1 MTSNKFYYP
10 LLSDYID
17 MSDLP
22 DFFSFLRDGLDEVF
36 GNAFCRDYHNSYSA
50 DGTTAY
56 YSLSVMLKKRLVVG
70 VAGTGMCLVVNPS
83 EEGMTEFPVTLY
95 RRWQI
100 LRVLRHFD
108 TGSFSYSAED
118 FFNAALD
125 LFGLSE
131 GDLLRMAMDIF
142 VVPRDGMSPF
152 KTMEADINMLYGTD
166 IDVDEYTD
174 DRIVQLAAAVD
185 MIEGTNAF
193 MAVFALYI
201 GVRGGTDPAEMMDGL
216 RKLFSAFVPD
226 DFETYIKEL
235 LIPEIDAQ
243 IRDLS
248 LGLEFPRSVLR
259 PIDQATGEVY
269 EDEGVRSMLKFTAGS
284 VRFST
289 RGGLEFED
297 ESSFDFTES
306 VIGNTGFT
314 LKISDAKMDLSDRRN
329 IAEAEAAGY
338 PADFMGVYVGQ
349 AEIGLPPKWFRQ
361 EEGQMLGLYGER
373 MLIGTGGFSG
383 RIGLRA
389 KGGGETP
396 EGAALTCRIGGEN
409 GFEIGFRS
417 FGITLRQ
424 GMFGETDI
432 SGYIVVPQLK
442 DAEGNAA
449 RLEMTA
455 NVDAAGEWSFT
466 AREDEGVRVT
476 LFGVLN
482 LDLRGF
488 SIGED
493 GGRFYAALS
502 CGLSLND
509 IGGKDVTAVLGGLGV
524 EISELRV
531 WQDGEVSLRTESGGV
546 TLKEPVKVT
555 VMGKAE
561 FTVSALHMGSEE
573 RVRGGERRR
582 YMFLGLDCAID
593 TGTGG
598 VDVKGNGLKF
608 YFTTDGGEFDCFVKI
623 EGISVDLT
631 IPGDDPERAA
641 VLLQGYL
648 TLSEGDGAEGEGP
661 EYTGGVT
668 LTLPKLDFGVSA
680 NMRLMPKRPAFL
692 ADVDVNLPA
701 CIPLGP
707 TGAGIYGFRGLTGFN
722 YVADKDTVK
731 GVASPEE
738 GSGEIQWWQY
748 YKAKIAPD
756 YKEGVQVSKFSQRDG
771 FALGAGMSLATAFD
785 SGWVF
790 SSKLFLLLSLPDVF
804 LLEGQAAVLKQRV
817 GLDSDDPPFYAM
829 IAVSGESIEAAF
841 GVDMSLPDSGSFKG
855 WIAELSGM
863 NEMAF
868 YWGDAAAWHFYIGH
882 ETPEEKRVRAKVLKI
897 FNAYMYLML
906 DKNGIRTGAGAGFD
920 FGLYLG
926 KKEQV
931 GLYANAHIDLN
942 GNISFRPMQIGGGIS
957 MGGSAGIKIF
967 KFKLGIGLEVALS
980 AEAPRPY
987 RVSGEFSIKLDLPW
1001 PIAWLGGPYGIKLEW
1016 KEDTGLN
1023 LDPVELLD
1031 ADGAK
1036 AVNMQTGEQFDLKG
1050 STEST
1055 AADADIPL
1063 IPMDSYIDI
1072 AFKKG
1077 MGYGNAAVEE
1087 LFGSAGDSFA
1097 NTERIPPSGG
1107 ASGAVTHTYELD
1119 NASISVR
1126 SASGEWQEY
1135 NPYEALRP
1143 SEGIAPIFPDG
1154 MMWGYWQC
1162 VTPDVHN
1169 RLRLFARSP
1178 LSYMKMT
1185 LRLKPEELG
1194 YEEGFLFCRGTE
1206 RDMRRIRFGNAQ
1218 SVFPQG
1224 RRVWHDGAL
1233 FRLTDTDGETV
1244 QCTARFGSETIGE
1257 AMAVSGR
1264 MEITFPGKYSSIKV
1278 YLRMDTK
1285 ESYIAFYCG
1294 NDEVDRVTYTAI
1306 TGGTFGREYSGGID
1320 RMVIYT
1326 PESDTASLLLA
1337 EQDAAPVA
1345 GEGGYGLLAEDA
1357 LTAGG
1362 HTLLYGIDLLSE
1374 EDYRYNKGLPTLQRL
1389 KLMTAKMRSGLTDIP
1404 QPVWRPEATYRVA
1417 VAVNDRISADGG
1429 VETQHRT
1436 TYYYYFRTAGPNGF
1450 CTPASAAGLGN
1461 TVSHNRYGTL
1471 QDYIDFRHSYPAVNG
1486 NLTDSKPLYWGEG
1499 NMIRLAFLNDHAEC
1513 MYNFYQQYNGLPAVG
1528 YELKMSVRDVSG
1540 ESAGTNRKAVA
1551 AIGWNRLGIGNTG
1564 REIGM
1569 INSLARATKC
1579 SATNPDDCA
1588 PWDEGEIKQNESVFS
1603 QETGTLKPQSL
1614 YSVVYS
1620 VVKTGNGTTEEESA
1634 PVHEFV
1640 FQTSRY
1646 GSFAE
1651 HIGSF
1656 YGDGGESAVFS
1667 VEGEYNQEQM
1677 AAMDALADGA
1687 EERPADVLDRMLYGV
1702 LGIGQ
1707 LPVAE
1712 CVEVN
1717 LLRNGSDTVAL
1728 LLRSPEPLF
1737 DPRIGAD
1744 LLREKEAVV
1753 LSADGDEIQM
1763 TTLFSRD
1770 MRTVLMYTPSH
1781 TIPIGDKILTFRHL
1795 VYDVE
1800 SDDYT
1805 VQGNGEIEFSI

>member
-1 MTSNKFYYP
+1 MVSDKYYP
-10 LLSDYID
+10 SLSAYLPVEKIPDWLSFIVKFLDYILVKRYVSSTD
-17 MSDLP
+17 SSSGQTDLTMSLLAFDRLSYDLP
-22 DFFSFLRDGLDEVF
+22 GIDCTLTLNPTTGQEHAVSEFDITIQYVDRV
-36 GNAFCRDYHNSYSA
+36 SA
-50 DGTTAY
+50 LLKGMN
-56 YSLSVMLKKRLVVG
+56 LS
-70 VAGTGMCLVVNPS
+70 
-83 EEGMTEFPVTLY
+83 
-95 RRWQI
+95 
-100 LRVLRHFD
+100 
-108 TGSFSYSAED
+108 SFSYSAEA
-118 FFNAALD
+118 FFVKIQEALGMPVETLIRQIRD
-125 LFGLSE
+125 YATPDMTLAYIVNKVNSHYELSDPIIFDEKGDIDEDIQSILSLFRANSQLSSKN
-131 GDLLRMAMDIF
+131 
-142 VVPRDGMSPF
+142 VVS
-152 KTMEADINMLYGTD
+152 ILYESILGTD
-166 IDVDEYTD
+166 SDATDIINAVYGQQTESSPIEWLKNILVPKVDV
-174 DRIVQLAAAVD
+174 RLQ
-185 MIEGTNAF
+185 
-193 MAVFALYI
+193 
-201 GVRGGTDPAEMMDGL
+201 
-216 RKLFSAFVPD
+216 
-226 DFETYIKEL
+226 
-235 LIPEIDAQ
+235 
-243 IRDLS
+243 DLS

-259 PIDQATGEVY
+259 PIDPATGEVY
-269 EDEGVRSMLKFTAGS
+269 EDENIRSMLKFTAGS

-314 LKISDAKMDLSDRRN
+314 LRITDAKMDLSDRRN

-338 PADFMGVYVGQ
+338 PADFMGVYVGL
-349 AEIGLPPKWFRQ
+349 AEIGLPVKWFRQ
-361 EEGQMLGLYGER
+361 EEGQTLGLYGER

-389 KGGGETP
+389 KGGGDAP

-488 SIGED
+488 SVGQD

-631 IPGDDPERAA
+631 IPGDDPERAT

-648 TLSEGDGAEGEGP
+648 TLSDGDGAEEEGP

-668 LTLPKLDFGVSA
+668 LTLPKLDFGISA

-722 YVADKDTVK
+722 YVADKDAVE
-731 GVASPEE
+731 GAASPED

-748 YKAKIAPD
+748 YKAKIVPD
-756 YKEGVQVSKFSQRDG
+756 YKEGVQVSKFSRRDG

-1055 AADADIPL
+1055 SADADIPL

-1119 NASISVR
+1119 NVSISVR

-1206 RDMRRIRFGNAQ
+1206 RVMRRIRFGNAQ
-1218 SVFPQG
+1218 PVFPQG

-1233 FRLTDTDGETV
+1233 FRLMDTDGETV
-1244 QCTARFGSETIGE
+1244 QCAARFGSETIGE

-1264 MEITFPGKYSSIKV
+1264 MEITFPEKYSSIKV
-1278 YLRMDTK
+1278 YLRMDTE

-1389 KLMTAKMRSGLTDIP
+1389 KLMTAKMRTGLTDIP

-1471 QDYIDFRHSYPAVNG
+1471 QDYIDFSHSYPAVNG
-1486 NLTDSKPLYWGEG
+1486 SLTDSKPLYWGEG

-1551 AIGWNRLGIGNTG
+1551 AIGWNRLGIGNAG

-1588 PWDEGEIKQNESVFS
+1588 PWGEGEIKQNESVFN

-1614 YSVVYS
+1614 YSVIYS
-1620 VVKTGNGTTEEESA
+1620 VVKTGNGTTEESA

-1651 HIGSF
+1651 HMGSF

-1667 VEGEYNQEQM
+1667 VEGEYTQEQM
-1677 AAMDALADGA
+1677 AALDALADGA
-1687 EERPADVLDRMLYGV
+1687 EERPADVLDRILYGV

-1717 LLRNGSDTVAL
+1717 LLKNGSDTVAL

-1744 LLREKEAVV
+1744 LLREKGAAV
-1753 LSADGDEIQM
+1753 LSADGDEMQM

-1781 TIPIGDKILTFRHL
+1781 TIPAGNKTLTFRHL